1 MGDTGRRQS
10 LREPPPCPRRG
21 SDHLGVGV
29 EQLKQG
35 HDQGLHG
42 DATAAVLVQI
52 VGHGGAFLLVQ
63 QVPGLLLQQQA
74 RLVPQ
79 AAQGHLGAGW
89 PLVESRLKDRKTGVR
104 EFRRA
109 LGSRGGAMPGTT
121 VWGRGSPLWP
131 WSVLCTC
138 RGAWVRFQTV
148 RPCAFAKGFTPSTAA
163 FTCPL
168 HSSRNCLELSGLIM
182 VSDLFS
188 RFQGLP
194 W

>member
-10 LREPPPCPRRG
+10 PREPPPCPRRG

-42 DATAAVLVQI
+42 DAAAAVLVQI

-89 PLVESRLKDRKTGVR
+89 PLVESRLKDRKYRSPGIPKGSGVTWQGHAR
-104 EFRRA
+104 DHSAGAGVPSVA
-109 LGSRGGAMPGTT
+109 LVCAVHPQGGPGPFSDCA
-121 VWGRGSPLWP
+121 G
-131 WSVLCTC
+131 LC
-138 RGAWVRFQTV
+138 VR
-148 RPCAFAKGFTPSTAA
+148 KGLHA
-163 FTCPL
+163 L
-168 HSSRNCLELSGLIM
+168 HSHVHVASLSSPNRSELSSHYG
-182 VSDLFS
+182 F
-188 RFQGLP
+188 RFIL
-194 W
+194 